1 MFDKFIIFLPNRL
14 NIEEI
19 DVGCMCSK
27 KIKRCPLIRYFE
39 DKGITVKFRRD
50 ISDVIDEGKYNFD
63 DNKYPKLN
71 TLYIHLFN
79 GDYYSDDLYTSKKA
93 DREREILFLL
103 AIKLGVKSIYY
114 ETEIIETTLSG
125 IKAKVD
131 FENIDLSATYK
142 KSVTKYK
149 GETGKEMYNNR
160 GAPIYILSDTL
171 EQVENHINE
180 RFSKLNSSIFSYNFY
195 KNNDNLRLFVYKR
208 FNFKTA
214 SIEYT
219 TDIEDNVDIMFDVKT
234 KLMGFG
240 LGVRYDKQVILNER
254 MTYKLEFF
262 DDKELRLSFSNEERM
277 NRDKFCKIREVYDNH
292 RDVNIAIFHITEYV
306 RKHSTKCHFSY
317 RKMNEGPTYKTDYKD
332 RLEKWVK
339 RNGNEKF
346 ENECKKFMSS
356 FQIRTWFKQEL
367 IEDDEVIINNEF
379 NDNDSDIEEYGI
391 LKLKNDLY
399 KDCKD
404 DILKTGNYTS
414 VTNVGNRTMRICD
427 NRLLQG
433 GRDIKQG
440 SVMHRFVE
448 DNDVGSD
455 VTVENPELERY
466 KMKLE
471 EFRKCVSDI
480 NMEIMRVRGSD
491 RLENKD
497 RILEELNRR
506 EYELKRQIRELEELI
521 GTR

>member
-39 DKGITVKFRRD
+39 DKGITVKFRRE
-50 ISDVIDEGKYNFD
+50 ISNIIDEDKYNFD
-63 DNKYPKLN
+63 DNKNPKLN

-79 GDYYSDDLYTSKKA
+79 GDYYSDDLYTCKKA

-171 EQVENHINE
+171 EQVESNINE
-180 RFSKLNSSIFSYNFY
+180 RFSKLNSSIFSYDFY

-240 LGVRYDKQVILNER
+240 LDVRYDKQVILNER

-262 DDKELRLSFSNEERM
+262 DDKELRLCFSNEERM
-277 NRDKFCKIREVYDNH
+277 NRDKFVKIREVYDNYKNK
-292 RDVNIAIFHITEYV
+292 DTAIFHITEYV

-317 RKMNEGPTYKTDYKD
+317 RKMNEGPTYHTDYKD
-332 RLEKWVK
+332 RLEKWIK

-346 ENECKKFMSS
+346 EEECKKFVSS
-356 FQIRTWFKQEL
+356 FQIRTWFKQVL
-367 IEDDEVIINNEF
+367 IDDDEIIVNYEF
-379 NDNDSDIEEYGI
+379 SDNDSDIEEYGI

-404 DILKTGNYTS
+404 DILKTGNYKS
-414 VTNVGNRTMRICD
+414 VCQVGNRTMQFNGN

-433 GRDIKQG
+433 GAQPK
-440 SVMHRFVE
+440 SVIHRFV
-448 DNDVGSD
+448 DDDTNSYK
-455 VTVENPELERY
+455 TTENPDLEVY

-471 EFRKCVSDI
+471 EFRKCENDI
-480 NMEIMRVRGSD
+480 NIEIMRVRGSD

-521 GTR
+521 GRR